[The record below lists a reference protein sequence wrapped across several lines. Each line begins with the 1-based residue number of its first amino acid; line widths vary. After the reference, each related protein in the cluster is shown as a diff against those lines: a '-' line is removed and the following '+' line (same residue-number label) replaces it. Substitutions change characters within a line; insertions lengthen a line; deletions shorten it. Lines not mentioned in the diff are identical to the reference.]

1 MQVKRRVI
9 WATGVAM
16 ALLAGSASAI
26 NCYTVLDRSDNIVYR
41 GIIPPIDLSEKGQAE
56 RDAMRQRGQHLIAMD
71 TDRCLGIE
79 YFTGSAGSSA
89 LTVDQIVGAIPLR
102 GQSPGGYVAPFTEMA
117 PASTG
122 SGSSGGAAPAPRA
135 PATPAPAKRS
145 TSSY

>member
-1 MQVKRRVI
+1 MQAKRRVI
-9 WATGVAM
+9 WAAGVAM

-26 NCYTVLDRSDNIVYR
+26 NCYTVLDRSDNILYR

-79 YFTGSAGSSA
+79 YFTGSAGSST

-102 GQSPGGYVAPFTEMA
+102 GRSPGGNVPQFMPTA

-122 SGSSGGAAPAPRA
+122 PGSMAPQAPAAPAA
-135 PATPAPAKRS
+135 AAPAKRPS
-145 TSSY
+145 SSY